1 MTKEQLIQ
9 LVADAGASATQYIKT
24 EDIVLS
30 EEFRAICEKNSC
42 GKYGK
47 CYMCPP
53 FTGPIDERMREVR
66 SYPGG
71 VLYQSVG
78 TLEDSFD
85 FDGMMAAAKHHAEL
99 SREIE
104 RRIGELRKQ
113 ETGDADVA
121 VATGHIG
128 PAVSGALPNR
138 MLHLTNGGCD
148 LCEICGAL
156 DGTPCRHPNLA
167 MPSVESYGM
176 DVYKTSRAAG
186 LKYNNGPN
194 TVTYF
199 GLVLFE

>member
-1 MTKEQLIQ
+1 MTTENLMK
-9 LVADAGASATQYIKT
+9 LVADAGASATAFIKT

-53 FTGPIDERMREVR
+53 FTGPIDERMGEVR

-71 VLYQSVG
+71 ILYQSVG

-99 SREIE
+99 SRAID
-104 RRIGELRKQ
+104 RRLKVLGTDNPATAGSPE
-113 ETGDADVA
+113 AA
-121 VATGHIG
+121 V
-128 PAVSGALPNR
+128 PAY
-138 MLHLTNGGCD
+138 LHLSNGGCD
-148 LCEICGAL
+148 LCETCGAI
-156 DGTPCRHPNLA
+156 DGTPCRFPDLA
-167 MPSVESYGM
+167 LPSVESYGM
-176 DVYKTSRAAG
+176 DVYRTSKAAG

-199 GLVLFE
+199 GLILFE